1 MSNCSLVAPGLPS
14 LVGGA
19 IPTFAY
25 DHAEH
30 GFLSGD
36 DFGIEMAYM
45 SGTSTCFHSE
55 MATLTPILSNPR
67 LYYTRTCQYVT
78 IGTTYT
84 ALECPK
90 GRLWDWVNR
99 GEYIIDNKLAS
110 PYSGQTPRP
119 FTATFGNSAAPP
131 VSITTSLTLTRP
143 FTTTKS
149 GNYYPFSPVTITRTT
164 ATSTSTSL
172 STVTVPVTVPVV
184 ITDCPSLSNLPL
196 PTSTPETSIPQSSS
210 YPVIPPLVSTSTSKS
225 TSPFSL
231 PPTSTSSPSLPTS
244 LSTIPVS
251 IPTISTVTISL
262 PTTTSTSI
270 SSGYSTSFLSIP
282 VPLPTSTLT
291 IPVSI
296 LTSILSTP
304 STMSTSIPVSTPSVT
319 PTLSRD
325 HASDPIIELIL
336 DPGIVELKL
345 KLCYVYLGSAIIK
358 LIIGLI
364 KHIIELNIKLIL
376 KLILKLCY
384 VYLSSAI
391 IELILD
397 PDILKLKPCCVY
409 LGSAIV
415 FSILD
420 HVSCRQRN

>member
-172 STVTVPVTVPVV
+172 STVTVPVTVPV
-184 ITDCPSLSNLPL
+184 
-196 PTSTPETSIPQSSS
+196 
-210 YPVIPPLVSTSTSKS
+210 
-225 TSPFSL
+225 
-231 PPTSTSSPSLPTS
+231 
-244 LSTIPVS
+244 
-251 IPTISTVTISL
+251 
-262 PTTTSTSI
+262 
-270 SSGYSTSFLSIP
+270 
-282 VPLPTSTLT
+282 
-291 IPVSI
+291 
-296 LTSILSTP
+296 
-304 STMSTSIPVSTPSVT
+304 
-319 PTLSRD
+319 LSRD